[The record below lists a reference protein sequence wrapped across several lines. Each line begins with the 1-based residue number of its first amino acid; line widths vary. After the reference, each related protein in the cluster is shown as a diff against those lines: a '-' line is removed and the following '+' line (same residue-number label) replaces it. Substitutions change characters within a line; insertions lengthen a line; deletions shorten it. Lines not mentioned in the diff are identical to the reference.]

1 MPESLKRLLSKN
13 PVEASAPCRID
24 SGGTWDIK
32 AMALPLEGIEPTT
45 INIALTL
52 RTSVALYPYEEGM
65 VKISSEGF
73 GRSEIFSKDLLPYN
87 GPFGLFFSAVSYFDF
102 HGLEVRIRSQSPV
115 KSALGGSSTALVA
128 LIKALSKVSESLGG
142 KRLSARE
149 ILHLGYHLEDGIS
162 GGNCGLQDQGAAV
175 YGGVNQWKWRY
186 GHRTKPFERTS
197 LLDRKGQKALSSR
210 LLVAYCGKGH
220 VSMHINRNWIK
231 DFLSGSTRSG
241 WVKANEIV
249 QRLALAIK
257 EQDWKL
263 AAGHLQEE
271 MALRKEITPEALIP
285 ITSKLVEQ
293 AEQAG
298 CGARFAGAGAGGSLW
313 ALGEIEKIKRLRKRW
328 KDTLAPIKGA
338 RILDCAVDP
347 VGVRS
352 ISNPNS

>member
-1 MPESLKRLLSKN
+1 MPKSLSRFLAKN
-13 PVEASAPCRID
+13 PVEASAPCRVD

-32 AMALPLEGIEPTT
+32 AMALPLEWSEPTT

-52 RTSVALYPYEEGM
+52 RTSVSLFPYDKGM

-73 GRSEIFSKDLLPYN
+73 GRSEVFSKGLLPYN
-87 GPFGLFFSAVSYFDF
+87 GPFGLFFSAVSYFGF
-102 HGLEVRIRSQSPV
+102 HGLEVRISSRSPV

-128 LIKALSKVSESLGG
+128 LIKALSKVSQKLGG
-142 KRLSARE
+142 KRLAPRE
-149 ILHLGYHLEDGIS
+149 ILHMGYHLEDGIS

-186 GHRTKPFERTS
+186 GQLTTPFERTT
-197 LLDRKGQKALSSR
+197 LLDRKGQKELSSR

-220 VSMHINRNWIK
+220 VSMHTNRNWIK
-231 DFLSGSTRSG
+231 DFLGGDTRSG
-241 WVKANEIV
+241 WVRANEIV
-249 QRLALAIK
+249 KRLSPAIK
-257 EQDWKL
+257 EKDWKL
-263 AAGHLQEE
+263 AAGLLREE

-313 ALGEIEKIKRLRKRW
+313 ALGEIENIKRLRIIW
-328 KDTLAPIKGA
+328 KGTLASIKGA

-347 VGVRS
+347 VGV
-352 ISNPNS
+352 I